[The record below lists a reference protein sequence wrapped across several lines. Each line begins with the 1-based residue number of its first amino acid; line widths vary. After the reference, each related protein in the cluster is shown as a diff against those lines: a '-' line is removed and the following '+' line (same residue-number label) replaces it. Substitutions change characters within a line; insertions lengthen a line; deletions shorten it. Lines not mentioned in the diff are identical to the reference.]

1 MKQLLDS
8 TIEIAAAFGITGEPK
23 PVDKGWKLPEG
34 WLVLSGLINDSPQGP
49 FEFAIAID
57 QTAGDKFDRDD
68 DAFDAIV
75 QCLEPHGILIAECLD
90 GTLGDEAQVEV
101 KAPVVL
107 GFTVKDGQGQVT
119 VVMGGAIVPV
129 DLKAA
134 KAAVG
139 VGVDDQSGDGG
150 DRKGSQPRSKLLGDG
165 VRLLGDV
172 EMEVTAELGR
182 TSLTVRELLSL
193 VPGSVVELDRI
204 AGAPIDVLV
213 NGTVIARGEVVVVDE
228 EFGVRVTEILDPD
241 AN

>member
-23 PVDKGWKLPEG
+23 PVDKGWKLPDG

-68 DAFDAIV
+68 DAFEAIV
-75 QCLEPHGILIAECLD
+75 ECLEPHGNLIAECLD
-90 GTLGDEAQVEV
+90 GTLGDEAQVEI

-107 GFTVKDGQGQVT
+107 GFTVKGTEGQIT

-139 VGVDDQSGDGG
+139 VADSSPEQGG
-150 DRKGSQPRSKLLGDG
+150 TKGTSQRSKLLGDG

-182 TSLTVRELLSL
+182 TTLTVRELLSL

-241 AN
+241 AH